1 MSNQE
6 AGPVGSRMSALIG
19 RFVLWGVVAIV
30 ALVAILSASPFFTVD
45 QGEVGVVLRLGAVQR
60 VAEPGFNTKM
70 PFIDS
75 VVTIST
81 RTEKRTYENLQSYSR
96 DVQEA
101 SIQVSVN
108 YRIDPLK
115 AAEIYAQYGQTY
127 AERIIDPVVPQRLK
141 EVFGQYQATTVVS
154 DRTKLGQEVEKSI
167 RDSVP
172 KDFLI
177 DSVQI
182 ENIDFSDAY
191 EQAIEAAAQAEAEV
205 RKVRNELERERFEAE
220 KGFVQAQ
227 AAAKSRRERAQA
239 DADAIRLQAAADAD
253 ATRLRGDAEASAI
266 AARSK
271 ALSDNPGYVNL
282 IAAERWN
289 GILPTTQVPG
299 SAVPF
304 ITLPGGAPP
313 VAIAPPATE
322 QPPQ

>member
-1 MSNQE
+1 MSLQDNVRA
-6 AGPVGSRMSALIG
+6 AGIG
-19 RFVLWGVVAIV
+19 GRVAKFVLWGVVALV
-30 ALVAILSASPFFTVD
+30 ALGALLSASPFFTVD

-70 PFIDS
+70 PFVDS

-108 YRIDPLK
+108 YRINAAK
-115 AAEIYAQYGQTY
+115 AAEVYGQYGTTY
-127 AERIIDPVVPQRLK
+127 AERVIDPVVPQRLK

-154 DRTKLGQEVEKSI
+154 DRTKLGREVEEAI
-167 RDSVP
+167 RSSVP
-172 KDFLI
+172 DDLI
-177 DSVQI
+177 IESVQI

-191 EQAIEAAAQAEAEV
+191 EAAIEAAAQAEAEV

-239 DADAIRLQAAADAD
+239 EADAVRLQAAADAD

-271 ALSDNPGYVNL
+271 ALADNPGYVNL

-289 GILPTTQVPG
+289 GTLPTTQVPG

-304 ITLPGGAPP
+304 VTLPGGTPLAK
-313 VAIAPPATE
+313 PAE
-322 QPPQ
+322 AQ

>member
-1 MSNQE
+1 MSNQDV
-6 AGPVGSRMSALIG
+6 ARGGRGVGGFLG
-19 RFVLWGVVAIV
+19 RAVLWIVGGLV
-30 ALVAILSASPFFTVD
+30 ALVVVFSASPFFTVD

-60 VAEPGFNTKM
+60 VAEPGFNWKM

-75 VVTIST
+75 VVTVST

-101 SIQVSVN
+101 SIQISVN

-115 AAEIYAQYGQTY
+115 AAEIYGQYGQSFP
-127 AERIIDPVVPQRLK
+127 ERIIDPVVPQRLK
-141 EVFGQYQATTVVS
+141 EVFGQYQATTVVA
-154 DRTKLGQEVEKSI
+154 DRTKLGVEVEKAI
-167 RDSVP
+167 RESVP
-172 KDFLI
+172 KDILI

-191 EQAIEAAAQAEAEV
+191 EAAIEAAAQAEAEV
-205 RKVRNELERERFEAE
+205 RKVRNELEREKFEAE

-239 DADAIRLQAAADAD
+239 EADAVRLQAAAEAD

-271 ALSDNPGYVNL
+271 ALADNPGYVNL

-304 ITLPGGAPP
+304 ITLPGGSPP
-313 VAIAPPATE
+313 IAPP
-322 QPPQ
+322 Q